1 MALSRVSTW
10 LLQALDAGMK
20 KEVDTAIGSFLQ
32 SGQKSLIHYKVDP
45 SIIGGM
51 VVSIGDRFVD
61 MSMSSKLKKYEE
73 IIKSA
78 A

>member
-1 MALSRVSTW
+1 
-10 LLQALDAGMK
+10 MK
-20 KEVDTAIGSFLQ
+20 KEVEGAIGSFMK
-32 SGQKSLIHYKVDP
+32 SGQKSLISYKVDA

-51 VVSIGDRFVD
+51 VVSIGDKFVD
-61 MSMSSKLKKYEE
+61 MSMASKLKKYED

>member
-1 MALSRVSTW
+1 
-10 LLQALDAGMK
+10 MK
-20 KEVDTAIGSFLQ
+20 KEVEGAIGSLMK
-32 SGQKSLIHYKVDP
+32 SGQKSLISYKVDA

-51 VVSIGDRFVD
+51 VVSIGDKFVD
-61 MSMSSKLKKYEE
+61 MSMASKLKKYED

>member
-1 MALSRVSTW
+1 
-10 LLQALDAGMK
+10 MK
-20 KEVDTAIGSFLQ
+20 KEVESAINSFMK
-32 SGQKSLIHYKVDP
+32 SGQKSLISYKVDP

-51 VVSIGDRFVD
+51 IVSIGDRFVD
-61 MSMSSKLKKYEE
+61 MSMSTKLKKYEE

>member
-1 MALSRVSTW
+1 MQKGSLF
-10 LLQALDAGMK
+10 QALDGAMT
-20 KEVDTAIGSFLQ
+20 KEVEAAVNSFLK
-32 SGQKSLIHYKVDP
+32 SGQKSHITYKVDA

-61 MSMSSKLKKYEE
+61 MSMASKLNKYEG

>member
-1 MALSRVSTW
+1 MLRW
-10 LLQALDAGMK
+10 K
-20 KEVDTAIGSFLQ
+20 KEVEGAIAGFLK
-32 SGQKSLIHYKVDP
+32 SGQKSQISYNVDP

-51 VVSIGDRFVD
+51 VVSVGDKYVD
-61 MSMSSKLKKYEE
+61 MSMATKLKKYEE

>member
-1 MALSRVSTW
+1 MT
-10 LLQALDAGMK
+10 
-20 KEVDTAIGSFLQ
+20 KEIEGAINSFLK
-32 SGQKSLIHYKVDP
+32 SGQKSLISYKVDA

-51 VVSIGDRFVD
+51 VVSIGDKYVD
-61 MSMSSKLKKYEE
+61 MSMASKLKKYEE

>member
-1 MALSRVSTW
+1 M
-10 LLQALDAGMK
+10 Q
-20 KEVDTAIGSFLQ
+20 KEVEGAIAGFLKQ
-32 SGQKSLIHYKVDP
+32 GEKSLIEYKVDP

-51 VVSIGDRFVD
+51 VVSVGDKYAD
-61 MSMSSKLKKYEE
+61 MSMASKLKKYED